1 VTVDE
6 IRALDAWI
14 RQVTGAHAAL
24 ADPWRLVVPHGN
36 GGADLVVQVDPVEA
50 ERRGHGPR
58 ADEIM
63 RLDPSISFGLA
74 REAVCGRLAWE
85 LGHS

>member
-58 ADEIM
+58 ADEVL
-63 RLDPSISFGLA
+63 RLSPSISFGRA
-74 REAVCGRLAWE
+74 REAVIARLARE
-85 LGHS
+85 SGPS

>member
-36 GGADLVVQVDPVEA
+36 GGADLVVKVDPVEA
-50 ERRGHGPR
+50 ERRGHGQR
-58 ADEIM
+58 SDEVM
-63 RLDPSISFGLA
+63 RLPAGIDFGLA
-74 REAVCGRLAWE
+74 REAVIGRLAWE
-85 LGHS
+85 LERR